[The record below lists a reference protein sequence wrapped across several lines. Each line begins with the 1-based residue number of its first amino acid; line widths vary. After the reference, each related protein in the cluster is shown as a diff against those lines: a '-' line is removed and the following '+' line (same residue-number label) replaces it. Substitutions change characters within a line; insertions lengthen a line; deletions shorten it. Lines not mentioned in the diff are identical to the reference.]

1 MFISLGYLS
10 LKMIIP
16 LLIPFF
22 YSIRHYLLEEFDKNL
37 KETNNDEK
45 HQSVFINTLIISFSY
60 TINVILL
67 IIEHNKT
74 KSATKQIQEKE
85 FDNQLLI
92 ERIKIEK
99 KQNRKKFIYLILL
112 SFFNFFNL
120 LSYDIMGI
128 FKPSDYYKNFFYI
141 LSIPVFFIITA
152 FMSFLF
158 LNYHIYRHQK
168 VSMIISPILSLSLL
182 IILII
187 LNVEEKQKNKS
198 AQAILFLIE
207 CLGLRSLRY
216 ILDVLGKLFMEKMFV
231 SQIKLMTYFGIWGI
245 IFSLIANSLSFFVNW
260 SFIQNPDLNDYF
272 IITNNKKRL
281 KNIFDDWG
289 DFGDLNW
296 LLLFGNIILLFGE
309 NYIKWF
315 CIYSFSPNHYTV
327 YASINSIIIIFI
339 EIVVK
344 NFNLREIFIKI
355 FSLVALCGIFIC
367 GLIFNEIIIIRICDL
382 DKYTNVEINNRQKKE
397 TEISMVKPDDNN
409 NNNEYPD
416 NSFDSDNLSDKPAGC
431 SGRASKSSQN
441 SL

>member
-16 LLIPFF
+16 LLIPVF

-37 KETNNDEK
+37 KENKNDEK
-45 HQSVFINTLIISFSY
+45 RQSVFINPFIISISY
-60 TINVILL
+60 SLNIILL
-67 IIEHNKT
+67 FIEYKQT
-74 KSATKQIQEKE
+74 KSSKKSIQEKE

-92 ERIKIEK
+92 EKIKMDK
-99 KQNRKKFIYLILL
+99 KQRKRKFRYLILL

-120 LSYDIMGI
+120 LAYDIINI

-141 LSIPVFFIITA
+141 LSIPFFFIITA
-152 FMSFLF
+152 FMSFIF

-168 VSMIISPILSLSLL
+168 LSMIISPILSLSLL
-182 IILII
+182 FILVA
-187 LNVEEKQKNKS
+187 LNDGEKKNNKS
-198 AQAILFLIE
+198 PEAILFLIE

-216 ILDVLGKLFMEKMFV
+216 ILDVLGKLFMDKMFV
-231 SQIKLMTYFGIWGI
+231 SQIKLMTYLGIFGI
-245 IFSLIANSLSFFVNW
+245 IFSLIANLLSFFVNW
-260 SFIQNPDLNDYF
+260 NFVKNPDLNDYF
-272 IITNNKKRL
+272 IITTNKKRL

-289 DFGDLNW
+289 DFGDYNW
-296 LLLFGNIILLFGE
+296 LLFIANIILWFAE

-344 NFNLREIFIKI
+344 HFNLKKIMIKI
-355 FSLVALCGIFIC
+355 FSLIALCGIFIC

-397 TEISMVKPDDNN
+397 TNISMVKYNENN
-409 NNNEYPD
+409 SEYPD
-416 NSFDSDNLSDKPAGC
+416 NSFDSDNLSDKP
-431 SGRASKSSQN
+431 SGRNSRGSQN
-441 SL
+441 SY